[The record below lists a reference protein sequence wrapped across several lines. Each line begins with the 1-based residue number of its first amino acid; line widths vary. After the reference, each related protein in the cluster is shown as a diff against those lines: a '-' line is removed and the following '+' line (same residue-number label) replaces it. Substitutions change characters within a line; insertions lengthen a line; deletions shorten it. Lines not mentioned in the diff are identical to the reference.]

1 MLLSISKSHSPEDS
15 VAPITTT
22 GLVWLHHHPV
32 TWPDYDEYCRMEK
45 WVSELQI
52 TNDAA
57 EGAVKNAQEVASTT
71 RDQ

>member
-1 MLLSISKSHSPEDS
+1 
-15 VAPITTT
+15 
-22 GLVWLHHHPV
+22 
-32 TWPDYDEYCRMEK
+32 MEK

-71 RDQ
+71 RDPKHRDNVIFSKE